1 MTSNWST
8 IAGYY
13 SKVIYKSNEIPPT
26 ITNFSI
32 PTKTYGDAPFT
43 ITQPTSNSP
52 GAFSYSSSNLSVATI
67 SGDTITIV
75 GAGTSIITA
84 TQAATVNFT
93 SGTSQTTF
101 LVNKAIPII
110 TNFSIPPE
118 TLGNA
123 PFQINQ
129 PTSNSPGAFSYSSS
143 NLSVA
148 TINGNT
154 VTIVGAG
161 SSVITATQAETA
173 NYTEGIATTTFT
185 VYENNP
191 QTPAIITTGDG
202 LEYFLQTDAKYANIS
217 ENITITSD
225 IVVSSSKILFS
236 DENVTITKK

>member
-1 MTSNWST
+1 MLGSNTNYEYIVLKINNSIPPT
-8 IAGYY
+8 
-13 SKVIYKSNEIPPT
+13 IPPT

-32 PTKTYGDAPFT
+32 PNKNYGDAPFA
-43 ITQPTSNSP
+43 IVQPTSNSSV
-52 GAFSYSSSNLSVATI
+52 AFSYTSSNLSVATI
-67 SGDTITIV
+67 SGDTISIV
-75 GAGTSIITA
+75 G
-84 TQAATVNFT
+84 
-93 SGTSQTTF
+93 
-101 LVNKAIPII
+101 P
-110 TNFSIPPE
+110 
-118 TLGNA
+118 
-123 PFQINQ
+123 
-129 PTSNSPGAFSYSSS
+129 
-143 NLSVA
+143 
-148 TINGNT
+148 
-154 VTIVGAG
+154 G